1 MFFFVFF
8 FSIYL
13 FRISLAILRRNE
25 MRLSHEKTDK
35 GYRRVVAFPKPVAI
49 VKHRDI
55 KKLVEM
61 DFIVIGCGGGGIPLI
76 QEGRKFSSVEA
87 KIDKDLASA
96 KLAEEINADIFII
109 ASDVEGAAIHCGKHI
124 KIIGGKNVKEKGNYY
139 WCSRKRFPQF

>member
-1 MFFFVFF
+1 
-8 FSIYL
+8 
-13 FRISLAILRRNE
+13 
-25 MRLSHEKTDK
+25 MRLRHEKTDK

-109 ASDVEGAAIHCGKHI
+109 ASDVKGAAIHCGKTYKNHWR
-124 KIIGGKNVKEKGNYY
+124 KKCQGKG
-139 WCSRKRFPQF
+139 